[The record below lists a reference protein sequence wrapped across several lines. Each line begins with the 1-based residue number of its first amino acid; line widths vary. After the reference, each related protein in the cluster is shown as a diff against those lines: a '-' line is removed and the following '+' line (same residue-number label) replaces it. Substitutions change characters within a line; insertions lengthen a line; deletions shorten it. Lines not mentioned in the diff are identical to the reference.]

1 MKLIKLNAVE
11 DCTIRVK
18 EEEIY
23 INADNII
30 FVRQTSEYSEI
41 DVAYPHGDWRRWK
54 VKETVENIQ
63 EQLRGTENDK

>member
-1 MKLIKLNAVE
+1 MRLVKLNVLE

-54 VKETVENIQ
+54 VKETVEEIK
-63 EQLRGTENDK
+63 EQLRGKDND